1 VSKRGLSLLM
11 EFLKDLKEIKETLA
25 SIDVSLQLLANK
37 SQRRTTAF
45 VNKRT
50 ICHRLNI
57 PSVALDKL
65 IHQGIISDG
74 KHGIVEGKH
83 YCKVDPEER
92 NSSKFL
98 FDPYAILNAAWSN
111 FQNV

>member
-1 VSKRGLSLLM
+1 M
-11 EFLKDLKEIKETLA
+11 DFLKDLIEIKEILA

-37 SQRRTTAF
+37 SEKRTTCF

-57 PSVALDKL
+57 PAVTLDKL
-65 IHQGIISDG
+65 IHQGIVSGG
-74 KHGIVEGKH
+74 KSGIVEGRH

-98 FDPYAILNAAWSN
+98 FDPYAILDSAWRN
-111 FQNV
+111 FKND

>member
-1 VSKRGLSLLM
+1 M
-11 EFLKDLKEIKETLA
+11 DFLKDLKEIKETLA

-37 SQRRTTAF
+37 SEKRTTCF

-65 IHQGIISDG
+65 IHQGFVSRG
-74 KHGIVEGKH
+74 KSGLVEGLH
-83 YCKVDPEER
+83 YCRISPEEK

-98 FDPYAILNAAWSN
+98 YDPYKILESAWEN
-111 FQNV
+111 FKND

>member
-1 VSKRGLSLLM
+1 M
-11 EFLKDLKEIKETLA
+11 DFLKDLKEIKEILA

-37 SQRRTTAF
+37 SEKRTTCF

-57 PSVALDKL
+57 PAVTLDKL
-65 IHQGIISDG
+65 IHQGIVSGG
-74 KHGIVEGKH
+74 KSGLVEGLH
-83 YCKVDPEER
+83 YCRMSPEEK

-98 FDPYAILNAAWSN
+98 YDPYAILAAAWRTFKN
-111 FQNV
+111 E

>member
-1 VSKRGLSLLM
+1 M
-11 EFLKDLKEIKETLA
+11 DFLKDLKEIKETLA

-37 SQRRTTAF
+37 SRKRTTCF

-50 ICHRLNI
+50 ICQRLNI
-57 PSVALDKL
+57 PAVTLDKL
-65 IHQGIISDG
+65 IHQGLASGG
-74 KHGIVEGKH
+74 KSGLVEGVH

-98 FDPYAILNAAWSN
+98 YDPYSILNSAWSN
-111 FQNV
+111 FKNV

>member
-1 VSKRGLSLLM
+1 M
-11 EFLKDLKEIKETLA
+11 DILKDLKEIKETLA

-37 SQRRTTAF
+37 SEKRTTCF

-57 PSVALDKL
+57 PAVALDKL
-65 IHQGIISDG
+65 IHQGIVSGG
-74 KHGIVEGKH
+74 KSGLIEGRH
-83 YCKVDPEER
+83 YCKVEPEER

-98 FDPYAILNAAWSN
+98 FDPYSVLASAWKN
-111 FQNV
+111 FKND

>member
-1 VSKRGLSLLM
+1 M
-11 EFLKDLKEIKETLA
+11 DILKDLKEIKETLA

-37 SQRRTTAF
+37 SEKRTTCF

-65 IHQGIISDG
+65 IHQGFVSGG
-74 KHGIVEGKH
+74 KSGLVEGLH
-83 YCKVDPEER
+83 YCKVDPTEK

-98 FDPYAILNAAWSN
+98 YDPHKILESAWEN
-111 FQNV
+111 FKND

>member
-1 VSKRGLSLLM
+1 M
-11 EFLKDLKEIKETLA
+11 DILKDLKEIKETLA

-37 SQRRTTAF
+37 SEKRTTCF

-65 IHQGIISDG
+65 IHQGIVSDG
-74 KHGIVEGKH
+74 KYGIVEGLH
-83 YCKVDPEER
+83 YCKVDPAEK

-98 FDPYAILNAAWSN
+98 YDPYAILDSAWSN
-111 FQNV
+111 FKND